1 MARAGLLAALFAL
14 AAAQP
19 PPPAAQNA
27 SGAGWTSYCVGQ
39 SCDGAPSGLP
49 TQAGAVVVGGG
60 GNVDAAFLWQ
70 LARCGGACN
79 FVVLAESGGTDP
91 LDPTPDPDPCPYN
104 DYLWK
109 LSSGALRSVTTVVLD
124 NKTASFDS
132 RLLKLVATADALWFE
147 GGDQSYYYIL
157 LTGTPLG
164 EALQE
169 RTRRVTVGGTSA
181 GADWQGDWVFTPS
194 VELPDDAPDVSSEQ
208 ALADPWSKGIVFG
221 RSALTLGAWGAR
233 GVGGKD
239 IFLVDTHVRQ
249 RERMGRWLAFGARLW
264 VNGTMG
270 EGGCVRMV
278 ALDERSALL
287 IQPGGKAELT
297 GPPEGGSVAHMCS
310 ICGGEGLVCARGLP
324 LSLGPLACHELKQ
337 GEQFDFA
344 AMAGGTGYTTQ
355 VEAGVVTLTPHDWR

>member
-194 VELPDDAPDVSSEQ
+194 VELPDDAPDVNPNGGAI
-208 ALADPWSKGIVFG
+208 ALGHP
-221 RSALTLGAWGAR
+221 LG
-233 GVGGKD
+233 
-239 IFLVDTHVRQ
+239 
-249 RERMGRWLAFGARLW
+249 MSGARL
-264 VNGTMG
+264 VLTATQQLQERGGRYALATMCIG
-270 EGGCVRMV
+270 VGQGI
-278 ALDERSALL
+278 ALALE
-287 IQPGGKAELT
+287 K
-297 GPPEGGSVAHMCS
+297 V
-310 ICGGEGLVCARGLP
+310 
-324 LSLGPLACHELKQ
+324 
-337 GEQFDFA
+337 
-344 AMAGGTGYTTQ
+344 
-355 VEAGVVTLTPHDWR
+355 